1 MEINEFDST
10 HFEPL
15 ILGINQFIFNPIF
28 DEHPKTNSLYLDF
41 EDYLSVKLQF
51 AIQNERNRLN
61 YHLSKFIDNNNFSFK
76 TSLHP
81 FQFNRNMKLPK
92 LRAKKKSSFT
102 PFQKIQRI
110 IEQEKNQIYNRKRI
124 KSNCEIQ
131 FILKNHSPQNKSQ
144 IKINEEKI
152 KNIKLKQIGSYS
164 SFYYTK
170 RDLSKVEN
178 LQLKNSTLCNSRNY
192 SQAQLVPFTIEKSKL
207 ISSFQSL
214 NPVKSTS
221 KLHIKRIKILK
232 LNFNST
238 RNRNYI

>member
-1 MEINEFDST
+1 
-10 HFEPL
+10 
-15 ILGINQFIFNPIF
+15 
-28 DEHPKTNSLYLDF
+28 
-41 EDYLSVKLQF
+41 
-51 AIQNERNRLN
+51 
-61 YHLSKFIDNNNFSFK
+61 
-76 TSLHP
+76 
-81 FQFNRNMKLPK
+81 MKLPK

-221 KLHIKRIKILK
+221 KLNIKRIKILK
-232 LNFNST
+232 PNFNST

>member
-28 DEHPKTNSLYLDF
+28 DEHPKNNSLYLDF
-41 EDYLSVKLQF
+41 EDYLSVKHQF
-51 AIQNERNRLN
+51 ELQNERNRLN
-61 YHLSKFIDNNNFSFK
+61 YNLSKFIDNNNFSFK

-81 FQFNRNMKLPK
+81 FQFNRKMKLPK
-92 LRAKKKSSFT
+92 LRDKKKISLT

-110 IEQEKNQIYNRKRI
+110 IEQEKNQIYQRKRN

-131 FILKNHSPQNKSQ
+131 FLLKNHSPQNKSQ

-178 LQLKNSTLCNSRNY
+178 LKLKNSTLSNSRNY
-192 SQAQLVPFTIEKSKL
+192 SQAQLLPFSIDKSKL
-207 ISSFQSL
+207 KSSYQSL

-221 KLHIKRIKILK
+221 KLNIKRIKIS
-232 LNFNST
+232 NFNST
-238 RNRNYI
+238 RNRNYK